1 MANSVRPKNPNYNL
15 QLIRDLYDKMFPNA
29 KDYIKFLREEINQ
42 CQYKNSNGILNKIL
56 KSTKKEKK
64 YHSPFINRVTLND
77 QIISYEKDYFEGIEI
92 KDILFFKLLTRKWL
106 KTKSKKQRRIWNYYV
121 LGVPKEKIAPKLE
134 EDGIFVM
141 ATIKIL
147 QKEYLSRILMGK
159 TPSS

>member
-15 QLIRDLYDKMFPNA
+15 QFIRDLYDKMFPNA

-42 CQYKNSNGILNKIL
+42 CHNEISNQFFDRKL
-56 KSTKKEKK
+56 KGTKEEKK
-64 YHSPFINRVTLND
+64 YHSPVTNSVTLID
-77 QIISYEKDYFEGIEI
+77 QINSCQEGYWEDLEE
-92 KDILFFKLLTRKWL
+92 KDILFFKLLTGKWL

-121 LGVPKEKIAPKLE
+121 LGVPKERISPKLKE
-134 EDGIFVM
+134 NKVFVM

>member
-1 MANSVRPKNPNYNL
+1 MATSVRSKNPNYNL
-15 QLIRDLYDKMFPNA
+15 QFIRDLYDKMFPSA

-42 CQYKNSNGILNKIL
+42 CHNKNSNGIVNKIL

-64 YHSPFINRVTLND
+64 YHSLFISRVTLND

-159 TPSS
+159 IPSS